1 MTRSK
6 PIIVA
11 GVLALGASL
20 YAQAVRLDGKWE
32 VKVEMQMAG
41 MNMPPQTLTQCVT
54 PKQAIDPQH
63 ALPPTGRGGPN
74 DCKISDY
81 KTEGPKVSWKM
92 TCAGATPM
100 SGASEFVYGADSYTG
115 TMNMNVERGGAPMAM
130 AMKYTGKRLGDCT
143 K

>member
-6 PIIVA
+6 TLIVA
-11 GVLALGASL
+11 GLLAVGVSL

-41 MNMPPQTLTQCVT
+41 MTMPAQTLTQCVT
-54 PKQAIDPQH
+54 PKQAVDPQH

-81 KTEGPKVSWKM
+81 KTEGNKVSWTM
-92 TCAGATPM
+92 TCSQMTG
-100 SGASEFVYGADSYTG
+100 SGEFIYSGEMYVG
-115 TMNMNVERGGAPMAM
+115 TMRMSMQGQEAT
-130 AMKYTGKRLGDCT
+130 MKYAGKRLGDCNE
-143 K
+143 